1 MTGPSHEVR
10 MTRSSFR
17 PFLGAA
23 FLALPAVALSQ
34 GASRNVWGGV
44 YTAAQAQR
52 GAALYASTCASCH
65 GDGLGGSDQAPALTG
80 GGFQANWNGQTAAA
94 LFTRIKTTMP
104 LDNPNSLSAAKV
116 ADIEAL
122 ILSRNGF
129 PAGQAELPAD
139 PGALGAHMISQ
150 DKPSA

>member
-1 MTGPSHEVR
+1 
-10 MTRSSFR
+10 MTRSSLR
-17 PFLGAA
+17 PFLGVA
-23 FLALPAVALSQ
+23 LVVLPAVALSQ
-34 GASRNVWGGV
+34 GAPRDVWGGV

-65 GDGLGGSDQAPALTG
+65 GDALGGNDQAPPLAG
-80 GGFQANWNGQTAAA
+80 GGFRANWTGQTAAA

-104 LDNPNSLSAAKV
+104 LDNPNSLGAAKV

-139 PGALGAHMISQ
+139 PGALDAIAITQ
-150 DKPSA
+150 DKPGA